1 VAETNG
7 LRMLELIVPQHAV
20 LGQNVSLECNFN
32 LDGEKLYSVKWYK
45 DGNEFY
51 RYVPREKP
59 PVLVF
64 LQPGVSAV
72 VHESTQRM
80 VVLRSVNLMST
91 GRYRCEVSAEA
102 PSFQTVSDHSDMTI
116 IALPEDEPVITARPG
131 KHRYQVGDVV
141 RFNCTSTRSKP
152 HATLSWFINGDP
164 VEQQFLKSYPVDVDR
179 NDLET
184 STLGLEFRLRLKHF
198 KKGDLKIK
206 CLARIYTVY
215 WKSNELSIEGERP
228 LKIPVIES
236 RETRAQG
243 HTYAEHI
250 LASGSIASGPC
261 VMLVIMGLLMLRYT
275 RACTSFEYITGDR
288 YRLQLMR
295 LSRALKEKRPLYA
308 QRHDKVI
315 LLHDN
320 ARPHVA
326 KPVKTYLETLKWEV
340 LPHPLYSPDIAPSD
354 FHLFC
359 SQIHCRIET
368 SRADTW
374 ALRKKNKSR
383 TAAAVMEE

>member
-1 VAETNG
+1 
-7 LRMLELIVPQHAV
+7 MLELIVPQHAV

-51 RYVPREKP
+51 RYVPQEKP

-64 LQPGVSAV
+64 LQPGVSAI
-72 VHESTQRM
+72 VHESTQRT

-116 IALPEDEPVITARPG
+116 IALPEDEPVITTRPG

-228 LKIPVIES
+228 LKIPVMES

-243 HTYAEHI
+243 HTHAEHI
-250 LASGSIASGPC
+250 LG
-261 VMLVIMGLLMLRYT
+261 
-275 RACTSFEYITGDR
+275 
-288 YRLQLMR
+288 
-295 LSRALKEKRPLYA
+295 KKRNLPF
-308 QRHDKVI
+308 
-315 LLHDN
+315 
-320 ARPHVA
+320 
-326 KPVKTYLETLKWEV
+326 PVL
-340 LPHPLYSPDIAPSD
+340 D
-354 FHLFC
+354 
-359 SQIHCRIET
+359 
-368 SRADTW
+368 
-374 ALRKKNKSR
+374 
-383 TAAAVMEE
+383 

>member
-1 VAETNG
+1 
-7 LRMLELIVPQHAV
+7 MLELIVPQHAV

-51 RYVPREKP
+51 RFVPQEKP
-59 PVLVF
+59 PALKFVH
-64 LQPGVSAV
+64 PGVTAV
-72 VHESTQRM
+72 LHESSQRT

-102 PSFQTVSDHSDMTI
+102 PSFQTVSDHSDMMV
-116 IALPEDEPVITARPG
+116 IALPEDEPVITGRPVSG

-141 RFNCTSTRSKP
+141 RFNCTSAKSKP

-164 VEQQFLKSYPVDVDR
+164 VEQQFLKLHPVVVDR

-184 STLGLEFRLRLKHF
+184 STLGLEFRLRSKHF

-228 LKIPVIES
+228 LKIPVMES

-243 HTYAEHI
+243 HTHAEHI
-250 LASGSIASGPC
+250 LASGSIALGPC
-261 VMLVIMGLLMLRYT
+261 VVLVIMGLLMLR
-275 RACTSFEYITGDR
+275 
-288 YRLQLMR
+288 
-295 LSRALKEKRPLYA
+295 
-308 QRHDKVI
+308 
-315 LLHDN
+315 
-320 ARPHVA
+320 
-326 KPVKTYLETLKWEV
+326 
-340 LPHPLYSPDIAPSD
+340 
-354 FHLFC
+354 
-359 SQIHCRIET
+359 
-368 SRADTW
+368 
-374 ALRKKNKSR
+374 
-383 TAAAVMEE
+383 